1 MLGDYATSE
10 NSGLRMGKKTNTKRA
25 YTNWT
30 YILGFLLFPTYFEC
44 SLLRLGFDEEEETG
58 RAGHILLIPTITFF
72 LLCQKIKIKNT

>member
-30 YILGFLLFPTYFEC
+30 YILGFLLFPTYFVC
-44 SLLRLGFDEEEETG
+44 LLRLGFDEEEETG
-58 RAGHILLIPTITFF
+58 RAGHIFLILP
-72 LLCQKIKIKNT
+72 

>member
-30 YILGFLLFPTYFEC
+30 YILGFLLFPTYFVC
-44 SLLRLGFDEEEETG
+44 SLLHFDWGSMRKKKQAERDTSY
-58 RAGHILLIPTITFF
+58 
-72 LLCQKIKIKNT
+72 